1 MIENLRFAD
10 CKLVSL
16 TAHVLN
22 KNGEVKLTTAGNL
35 EALGCIG
42 VFYTK
47 ADVCVQ
53 LTVETVTKVTGS
65 DVFTFLSCKR
75 TVVYK
80 EVHGDCWLGNLLERN
95 GLRVVSCTEGISN
108 VDIRDTGDCN
118 NSSDGSAFNFNFVQ
132 PVKFVEFADLYAL
145 VFVRVMMVQKH
156 QLLVHGNG
164 SALNLTDTD
173 TAYILIVVDG
183 ADKNLCISVRISLRS
198 RNRIK
203 DSLKKRSHI
212 LRLIIEVTNCVAG
225 LCGGIQ
231 ERAVQLFVRCVQI
244 HEKLQNL
251 VDNLLRTC
259 FRTVDLIDADNNMQ
273 VQFESFTKYKFS
285 LRHGTLEGVHK
296 KNNAVYHL
304 QHTLYLAAEVRM
316 TWSIDD
322 IDFYILIMNCGV
334 FGENRNAALTLNI
347 VGVHD
352 TFLDFL
358 VLTENTAL
366 FQKLVNKCCFTVI
379 DMGDNGH
386 VTNIF
391 TLGLHIIQILSFHI

>member
-1 MIENLRFAD
+1 M
-10 CKLVSL
+10 
-16 TAHVLN
+16 
-22 KNGEVKLTTAGNL
+22 KLTTSGNL
-35 EALGCIG
+35 EALGCVC
-42 VFYTK
+42 VFHTK
-47 ADVCVQ
+47 ADIGVQ
-53 LTVETVTKVTGS
+53 LTVETVAKVTGS

-75 TVVYK
+75 AVIYE
-80 EVHGDCWLGNLLERN
+80 EVHGDCRLRDLLERN
-95 GLRVVSCTEGISN
+95 CFRIISCTESITD
-108 VDIRDTGDCN
+108 VDVCNTGDRN
-118 NSSDGSAFNFNFVQ
+118 DRTDGSTFNLNLVQ
-132 PVKFVEFADLYAL
+132 AVKLIKLADLHTL

-156 QLLVHGNG
+156 QLLVYGNS

-173 TAYILIVVDG
+173 TAYIFIVVDG

-198 RNRIK
+198 RDRIK

-231 ERAVQLFVRCVQI
+231 ERAVQLLVRCVQI

-251 VDNLLRTC
+251 VDNLFRTC

-322 IDFYILIMNCGV
+322 IDFYVLIMNCGV

-358 VLTENTAL
+358 VFTENTAL

>member
-22 KNGEVKLTTAGNL
+22 KNGKVKLTTAGNL
-35 EALGCIG
+35 EALSCIC
-42 VFYTK
+42 VFHTK

-75 TVVYK
+75 AVVYK
-80 EVHGDCWLGNLLERN
+80 EVHGDCRLGNLLERN
-95 GLRVVSCTEGISN
+95 GLRVVSCTECITD
-108 VDIRDTGDCN
+108 VDICDTGDCN
-118 NSSDGSAFNFNFVQ
+118 NSSDGSALNFNFVQ
-132 PVKFVEFADLYAL
+132 SVKFVEFADLYAL

-156 QLLVHGNG
+156 QLLVYGNG
-164 SALNLTDTD
+164 SALNLADTD

-183 ADKNLCISVRISLRS
+183 ADKNLRISVRISLRS

-203 DSLKKRSHI
+203 DGLKKRSHI
-212 LRLIIEVTNCVAG
+212 LRFVLKVTNCIAG
-225 LCGGIQ
+225 FCGGIQ
-231 ERAVQLFVRCVQI
+231 ERAVQLLVRCIQI
-244 HEKLQNL
+244 HEKFQNF
-251 VDNLLRTC
+251 VHNFFRTC
-259 FRTVDLIDADNNMQ
+259 FRTVDLVDADNNMQ
-273 VQFESFTKYKFS
+273 VQFESFTKYKLS